1 MDTDSMFGYGRG
13 GGGSDSG
20 RGSISGSL
28 FTKEER
34 EEKLRKTMIEGVW
47 KGILEPA
54 LEYSQVS
61 SFDLSIVWFDD
72 EI

>member
-1 MDTDSMFGYGRG
+1 MYGFGSR
-13 GGGSDSG
+13 SENG

-28 FTKEER
+28 LTKEER

-47 KGILEPA
+47 KGIFEPA

-61 SFDLSIVWFDD
+61 FFFSFD
-72 EI
+72 